1 MEPPPPLT
9 NQQQDLLNKAVK
21 SHGNHGGPRSSFN
34 VFSHDTPIEVVDK
47 SPAGIIDLEC
57 YSSVHRSADNQLLLE
72 LAGDESVNP
81 DLRQF
86 YFYSPDEQESVDWT
100 QALLSY
106 RHSSLQDELDA
117 FREVASGFASQLQEI
132 HSDLDDTKEQLAF
145 SQEECYK
152 VRSAAE
158 EVRRT
163 GFRLVREALER
174 NASTTATFN
183 EARKAYRQDLETA
196 REMGLVPAVQLLGE
210 YTRVLE
216 ETCLE
221 QYTKMQELEKQMRNS
236 TDNDATYVKS
246 LQETLSSKEQEWM
259 AEKKA
264 LEQQVATMQQALQNS
279 QKSLEDAQQEL
290 SGKRLE
296 MTMYQTS
303 TKNRLGELLHHKTI
317 LKKEVIGLRQKLDEV
332 GSELSLHKH
341 TAKTSLQTV
350 NE

>member
-9 NQQQDLLNKAVK
+9 QKQQDLLNKAVK
-21 SHGNHGGPRSSFN
+21 SYGTSGGPRSSFN
-34 VFSHDTPIEVVDK
+34 VFSNNDTPVEVVDK

-57 YSSVHRSADNQLLLE
+57 YSSIHRSAENQLVLE
-72 LAGDESVNP
+72 LAGDDSVNP
-81 DLRQF
+81 DLRTF
-86 YFYSPDEQESVDWT
+86 YFYSQDEQETVDWT
-100 QALLSY
+100 QALLSN

-132 HSDLDDTKEQLAF
+132 HSDLDYTKEQLAF

-163 GFRLVREALER
+163 CFGLVQEALER
-174 NASTTATFN
+174 NSSDASPYN

-196 REMGLVPAVQLLGE
+196 REMGLLPAVQLLGE

-221 QYTKMQELEKQMRNS
+221 QYTQTQELEKQIRNS

-246 LQETLSSKEQEWM
+246 VQETLSCKEQEWM

-264 LEQQVATMQQALQNS
+264 LEQQVASMQQALLNS
-279 QKSLEDAQQEL
+279 QKIFGGCATRVIRQAIGNDHVSNFHQE
-290 SGKRLE
+290 S
-296 MTMYQTS
+296 
-303 TKNRLGELLHHKTI
+303 
-317 LKKEVIGLRQKLDEV
+317 V
-332 GSELSLHKH
+332 G
-341 TAKTSLQTV
+341 
-350 NE
+350 